1 MYAVSEK
8 YLTAIRARTRTHRL
22 SGTITLKDGTD
33 VPLTME
39 NIEADSVEIERSCT
53 TGEELTFGE
62 VILSELRMAVRT
74 DLSRYLFFDA
84 KISLNYEI
92 LLDDGTWESVP
103 LGRYTVGEAD
113 RTKKAVSVI
122 AYDNLIA
129 LDDEYDGV
137 ALYGNA
143 YEILETICGLL
154 GITLASTEDELKA
167 LPNGDL
173 AIQIDGNSGC
183 ETYRDCVKVVCQLT
197 GTFAIADRAGSLRL
211 IQYGKESV
219 STLEKS
225 DRFDLTASDFEV
237 VYSGIVVKSSKGTF
251 TAYDESVT
259 GGLEMTINS
268 APAWD
273 YGTKDSLV
281 ERTENLLSELKKI
294 RYVPCELSAVSD
306 SRYDCGDMVSLPLDD
321 GTNVDTIVTK
331 ITWRLGR
338 MEITGTG
345 KNPYLY
351 GIAPKKTQIIRELQ
365 QQTTANKLIFYSFS
379 NGSDVVAEGTEVKP
393 LASVT
398 FVTVEDTSAMFL
410 AQLPVVA
417 SAEDVVTTRETEKAV
432 TAYDA
437 SGNPYSLTLTL
448 TDTDTK
454 PGVVDLE
461 IFYYMNGSQVD
472 YQLVES
478 LTAGSHIL
486 SLFYPFSELKG
497 NTSQKFEVRILAT
510 GGSVTVAKRAFRAT
524 VTGQGLSAT
533 TVWDGTLTIEEVV
546 PAFGIRSRMAL
557 AAFAESVTTSTQK
570 PIPTGI
576 TEVVS
581 GFSIR
586 SRMTLAGFTEQIGVN
601 PVWEKQSITAAR
613 LSDWTYAD
621 RYVEHGE
628 NGVQLKTSWTYQSA
642 EQTIDEG
649 RMTVVKAVT
658 ADLASVEEVTVSG

>member
-1 MYAVSEK
+1 MRNVSAEYLEAV
-8 YLTAIRARTRTHRL
+8 RARARVDKLT
-22 SGTITLKDGTD
+22 GTIKLVGGAE
-33 VPLTME
+33 VPLNE
-39 NIEADSVEIERSCT
+39 SNISSGGVSITTECV
-53 TGEELTFGE
+53 TGEELEFGSA
-62 VILSELRMAVRT
+62 ILSQLSLSIRTEQPRYAFYNAKVELTYHIQLADT
-74 DLSRYLFFDA
+74 SWYSLDLGVFKVVEADKRGSVVNLTGYD
-84 KISLNYEI
+84 SL
-92 LLDDGTWESVP
+92 LSLDKDYDGTQ
-103 LGRYTVGEAD
+103 
-113 RTKKAVSVI
+113 
-122 AYDNLIA
+122 
-129 LDDEYDGV
+129 
-137 ALYGNA
+137 LYGTP
-143 YEILETICGLL
+143 YELLVNISEICDLPFNM
-154 GITLASTEDELKA
+154 SEDEVLSF
-167 LPNGDL
+167 PNGDQAL
-173 AIQIDGNSGC
+173 QLDSTSGC
-183 ETYRDCVKVVCQLT
+183 LTYRDCARVVAQMLAGFVAVDSSGGLVLRRFQKTPVARLT
-197 GTFAIADRAGSLRL
+197 KAHRFIPTIADFVCRYAGL
-211 IQYGKESV
+211 
-219 STLEKS
+219 
-225 DRFDLTASDFEV
+225 
-237 VYSGIVVKSSKGTF
+237 VVKSSKGQF
-251 TAYDESVT
+251 AAYDKSVDE
-259 GGLEMTINS
+259 GLELTMES
-268 APAWD
+268 PAWD
-273 YGTKDSLV
+273 YGTEDALQSRVQDVLNELV
-281 ERTENLLSELKKI
+281 QLQYT
-294 RYVPCELSAVSD
+294 PCSFEMPSD
-306 SRYDCGDMVSLPLDD
+306 PALECGDMLELITDAESVYTL
-321 GTNVDTIVTK
+321 VTGL
-331 ITWRLGR
+331 TWRFKGR
-338 MEITGTG
+338 TGVDSVG
-345 KNPYLY
+345 KNPYLHT
-351 GIAPKKTQIIRELQ
+351 IKPKQTQIIRELQ
-365 QQTTANKLIFYSFS
+365 QQTTANKLIFYSFT
-379 NGSDVVAEGTEVKP
+379 NTADVVAEGTEAKP

-417 SAEDVVTTRETEKAV
+417 AAEDVVTTRETEKTV
-432 TAYDA
+432 TAYDS

-557 AAFAESVTTSTQK
+557 AAFTESVTTATQK

-586 SRMTLAGFTEQIGVN
+586 SRMTLAGFTEEIGVN

-628 NGVQLKTSWTYQSA
+628 NGVQLRTSWAYQST

-658 ADLASVEEVTVSG
+658 ADLASVEEVTVSD